1 MRLSRALG
9 ARALVERSGW
19 RGIGPRRRVMA
30 AGGRL
35 EDVSEAP
42 SPVAAIPLPVLS
54 SGGGDSGLGATQSR
68 SGSTIGDAGC
78 GVRGDATGGD
88 RGLWERLPV

>member
-1 MRLSRALG
+1 
-9 ARALVERSGW
+9 
-19 RGIGPRRRVMA
+19 MA